1 MSYSVRQ
8 NPAHPNNYDSSR
20 ATIDKI
26 IIHHA
31 ASTYFDSIGQVFAQP
46 GRGASAHY
54 GVGQNNNVDQYVPE
68 NKTAYHCGNY
78 PVNQRSIGIENVNS
92 SGAPHWSVSD
102 ATKNTLVELCA
113 DIVRRNPG
121 IGRLEYGRNLHG
133 HKEVASPSKPTAC
146 PVTLISFL
154 PELARRVN
162 EMVYGGGGS
171 PSPAPQP
178 GKKSNEQI
186 ADEVLAGQWGNNPQR
201 RERLVAA
208 GYDYAAIQAIVN
220 GRVGNP
226 VAAPRKGNEVIAD
239 EVMAGAWG
247 NNPER
252 RQRLIAAGY
261 NYEEIQNII
270 NRRLGVGGSA
280 PAPSKPSR
288 LSNEQVA
295 DQVIAGA
302 WGNGPDRKAR
312 LQGAGYDYNAVQ
324 AVVNQKLGI
333 GAPAPSRK
341 SNDQVANEVIAGNWG
356 NGDERRSRLAAAGY
370 DYGAVQALVNRKL
383 GL

>member
-8 NPAHPNNYDSSR
+8 NPAHPNNYDNSR
-20 ATIDKI
+20 ATVDKI
-26 IIHHA
+26 VIHHA
-31 ASTYFDSIGQVFAQP
+31 ASTSFDSIGQVFAQP

-68 NKTAYHCGNY
+68 NKTAWHCGNY

-92 SGAPHWSVSD
+92 SGAPNWSVSD

-113 DIVRRNPG
+113 DIVRRNPS

-146 PVTLISFL
+146 PMTLLSFL

-162 EMVYGGGGS
+162 ELVAGGGGS
-171 PSPAPQP
+171 APTPQP
-178 GKKSNEQI
+178 GGKKSNEQI

-201 RERLVAA
+201 REKLIAA
-208 GYDYAAIQAIVN
+208 GYDYGAIQAVVNARLGQSPSTPRKSDSVVADEVLAGAWGNGDVRRQKLEQAGYNYQTIQAIVN
-220 GRVGNP
+220 QRVGQGNP
-226 VAAPRKGNEVIAD
+226 
-239 EVMAGAWG
+239 
-247 NNPER
+247 
-252 RQRLIAAGY
+252 
-261 NYEEIQNII
+261 
-270 NRRLGVGGSA
+270 SA
-280 PAPSKPSR
+280 PVPQK
-288 LSNEQVA
+288 LSNDQVA

-302 WGNGPDRKAR
+302 WGNGDDRRAK
-312 LQGAGYDYNAVQ
+312 LQNAGYDYNAVQ

-333 GAPAPSRK
+333 GTAAPARK
-341 SNDQVANEVIAGNWG
+341 SNDQIANEVIVGSWG
-356 NGDERRSRLAAAGY
+356 NGEERKARLAAAGY